1 VNTGSIFS
9 VNTYSIF
16 SVVVSDDPNPKTAMI
31 VNIAI
36 TIGTT

>member
-1 VNTGSIFS
+1 

-16 SVVVSDDPNPKTAMI
+16 SGVVSDDPNPNTVMI
-31 VNIAI
+31 ETIAI